1 MRHSSN
7 AKTNK
12 CKSHANAKGS
22 KCKSQQMCKL
32 EYAGIRMLQLQ
43 RPRIQVSR
51 NSGFLL
57 PRGEGLLSTIGS
69 KSCSTVLPM
78 PGIASISWGLLATLE
93 NGVTLEFALNRHR
106 LWHKVWWTVHPEPPA
121 PTRGSHL
128 RVSVVPSLQFFQ
140 YALEFVPSLR
150 ILGFLLLPLNFFVR
164 ESHV

>member
-1 MRHSSN
+1 MVQ
-7 AKTNK
+7 A
-12 CKSHANAKGS
+12 
-22 KCKSQQMCKL
+22 QVPPL
-32 EYAGIRMLQLQ
+32 
-43 RPRIQVSR
+43 RPC
-51 NSGFLL
+51 LL
-57 PRGEGLLSTIGS
+57 GPCLGPGLLGAGEARAEGDRIAKVFIARCRVCCMQRGRFLFCGEVPP
-69 KSCSTVLPM
+69 SCLQEAVHVPHAAR
-78 PGIASISWGLLATLE
+78 PG
-93 NGVTLEFALNRHR
+93 GVVVIVVVVVR